1 MRLLKKFKFSKKIR
15 QQLVVLLLISFCL
28 LNILA
33 YMGAYKLTHFATS
46 GSSGCGLPQPSSA
59 KVPTTLGLEYVTQ
72 CIRVSQTEWLE
83 AWSIPVPPSTTA
95 KGTIILFPGNGG
107 SKAKQLLAPARV
119 FHSWGYDTLLVDFR
133 GVGGSSGNTTTLGIR
148 EAEDVALSVEHLGKT
163 HLQRPLILYGVSMGT
178 AAILKAVADKNVHPD
193 GIILELP
200 FARLVDALRS
210 RFRAVFIPTFPL
222 AELTVF
228 WGGIQHGFDGFA
240 HNPVE
245 DAKLVECPTL
255 ILHGK
260 LDKWTTGAEI
270 EQIFNNLRG
279 AKQLSIF
286 PDAGH
291 ALLVTVDLH
300 RWTQDL
306 KKFLKI
312 VERSTSQF
320 SALI

>member
-1 MRLLKKFKFSKKIR
+1 MRSLKKLKFNKKIR
-15 QQLVVLLLISFCL
+15 QQLAVLVLISFCL

-33 YMGAYKLTHFATS
+33 YVGAYKLTHVGTS
-46 GSSGCGLPQPSSA
+46 GSLGCGLPQPIGA
-59 KVPTTLGLEYVTQ
+59 RVPTTLGLEYVTQ

-83 AWSIPVPPSTTA
+83 AWSIPVEPSTTV

-107 SKAKQLLAPARV
+107 SKAKQLLAPAQV

-133 GVGGSSGNTTTLGIR
+133 GVGGSSGNTTTFGIR

-163 HLQRPLILYGVSMGT
+163 HLQRPLILYGISMGT

-228 WGGIQHGFDGFA
+228 WGGIQHGFNGFA

-260 LDKWTTGAEI
+260 LDKWTTGPEI
-270 EQIFNNLRG
+270 DRIFNNLRG
-279 AKQLSIF
+279 TKQLSIF
-286 PDAGH
+286 ANAGH
-291 ALLVTVDLH
+291 ALLVTADRN

-306 KKFLKI
+306 QKFLNLDLGLKY
-312 VERSTSQF
+312 RSS
-320 SALI
+320 